1 MMQNIH
7 HHHTGYEI
15 GERWYVVHTQP
26 ASEERAGLHLATQG
40 YTIFYPRF
48 RKTVRHARKSTCK
61 LAALFPGYLFVKLDT
76 SRDRWRSINGTR
88 GVIRLLT
95 LGDKPQPA
103 PVGVVEDLQA
113 QTDSHGAFVL
123 APALCVGQRV
133 RIAEGPFANLVGT
146 LQRLDGA
153 DRVQVL
159 LDILGRS
166 VPATLQGAMLDP
178 AA

>member
-1 MMQNIH
+1 MTRTFDHRQD
-7 HHHTGYEI
+7 TGP
-15 GERWYVVHTQP
+15 RWYVVHTQP
-26 ASEERAGLHLATQG
+26 ACEERAALHLATQG
-40 YTIFYPRF
+40 FTIFCPRF
-48 RKTVRHARKSTCK
+48 RKTVRHARKITSK
-61 LAALFPGYLFVKLDT
+61 MSALFPGYLFVKLNPA
-76 SRDRWRSINGTR
+76 RDRWRSINGTR

-95 LGDKPQPA
+95 LGDRLQPA
-103 PVGVVEDLQA
+103 PAGVVENLQTQA
-113 QTDSHGAFVL
+113 DSHGVFVAAQVL
-123 APALCVGQRV
+123 SVGQRV

>member
-1 MMQNIH
+1 MMQTVH
-7 HHHTGYEI
+7 HHDAGYDTGD
-15 GERWYVVHTQP
+15 RWYVVHTQP
-26 ASEERAGLHLATQG
+26 ACEERASLHLANQG
-40 YTIFYPRF
+40 YTVFYPRF
-48 RKTVRHARKSTCK
+48 HKTVRHARKTTSK
-61 LAALFPGYLFVKLDT
+61 LAALFPGYLFVRLAP

-95 LGDKPQPA
+95 WGDKPQPA
-103 PVGVVEDLQA
+103 PVGVVEDLQTR
-113 QTDSHGAFVL
+113 TDSHGALVL
-123 APALCVGQRV
+123 MPPLCVGQRV

-166 VPATLQGAMLDP
+166 VPATLQGTMLDP